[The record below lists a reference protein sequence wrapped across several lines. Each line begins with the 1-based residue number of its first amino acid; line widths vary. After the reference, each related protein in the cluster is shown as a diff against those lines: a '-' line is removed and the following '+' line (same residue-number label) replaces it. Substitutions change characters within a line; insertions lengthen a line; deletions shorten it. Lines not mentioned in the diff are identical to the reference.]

1 MIFPIIMIMVCVALG
16 GGAFLFIKL
25 SDKRKKQVAAAD
37 GQQKT
42 ANEFVNVK
50 DIKGKYLYTRD
61 QLVLC
66 YLKINPITIDLFSKG
81 EKQQLIKQ
89 LTANMSGIQHPF
101 KFLAV
106 SRPVDITPLISELS
120 AALATSDPKQKELL
134 KQEILEMTTFALSGE
149 VVERQFYIVLWEK
162 AVEGAEKELLVKAK
176 DFAGNLDDCGIGCEI
191 LEQQNIVRLCNL
203 INNPAYMHLED
214 TDFTP
219 SIPILGG
226 GVVF

>member
-1 MIFPIIMIMVCVALG
+1 MIFPVIMLIICAALG
-16 GGAFLFIKL
+16 GGAFLFIRL
-25 SDKRKKQVAAAD
+25 SDKKKKQAAVAED
-37 GQQKT
+37 RQS

-61 QLVLC
+61 NLVLC
-66 YLKINPITIDLFSKG
+66 YLKINPISIDLFSKG
-81 EKQQLIKQ
+81 EKQQLIRQ

-120 AALATSDPKQKELL
+120 ADLATSDPKQKELL

-162 AVEGAEKELLVKAK
+162 AEDGAEKDLLVKAK
-176 DFAGNLDDCGIGCEI
+176 DFAGNFSDCGIGCDI
-191 LEQQNIVRLCNL
+191 LEQQDIVRLCNL

-214 TDFTP
+214 TDFSP
-219 SIPILGG
+219 SIPILSG

>member
-1 MIFPIIMIMVCVALG
+1 MIFPVIMLIICAALG
-16 GGAFLFIKL
+16 GGAFLFIRL
-25 SDKRKKQVAAAD
+25 SDKKKKQAAVAED
-37 GQQKT
+37 RQS

-61 QLVLC
+61 NLVLC
-66 YLKINPITIDLFSKG
+66 YLKINPISIDLFSKG
-81 EKQQLIKQ
+81 EKQQLIRQ

-120 AALATSDPKQKELL
+120 ADLATSDPKQKELL

-162 AVEGAEKELLVKAK
+162 AEDGAEKDLLVKAK
-176 DFAGNLDDCGIGCEI
+176 DFAGNFSDCGIGCDI
-191 LEQQNIVRLCNL
+191 LEQQDIVRLCNL
-203 INNPAYMHLED
+203 VNNPAYMHLED
-214 TDFTP
+214 TDFSP
-219 SIPILGG
+219 SIPIMSG

>member
-1 MIFPIIMIMVCVALG
+1 MIFPIIMIIVCTALG
-16 GGAFLFIKL
+16 GGAFLFIRL
-25 SDKRKKQVAAAD
+25 TDKRKNQAAAAED
-37 GQQKT
+37 QKT

-66 YLKINPITIDLFSKG
+66 YLKISPISIDLFSKS
-81 EKQQLIKQ
+81 EKQQLVKQ

-162 AVEGAEKELLVKAK
+162 ADEGAEKEVLVKVK
-176 DFAGNLDDCGIGCEI
+176 DFAGNLGDCGIGCEI
-191 LEQQNIVRLCNL
+191 LEQQDIVRLCNL

>member
-1 MIFPIIMIMVCVALG
+1 MIFPIIMLSICAALG
-16 GGAFLFIKL
+16 GGAFLFIRL
-25 SDKRKKQVAAAD
+25 SDQKKNTAVAAE
-37 GQQKT
+37 GRQT

-61 QLVLC
+61 NFVLC
-66 YLKINPITIDLFSKG
+66 YLKINPISIDLFSKN

-120 AALATSDPKQKELL
+120 TALSTSDSKQKELL
-134 KQEILEMTTFALSGE
+134 KQEILEMTTFTLSGE

-162 AVEGAEKELLVKAK
+162 AEEGTEKNLLVKAK
-176 DFAGNLDDCGIGCEI
+176 DFAGNFSDCGIGCDT
-191 LEQQNIVRLCNL
+191 LEQQDIVRLCNL
-203 INNPAYMHLED
+203 VNNPAYMHLED

-219 SIPILGG
+219 SIPIMGG
-226 GVVF
+226 AAF

>member
-1 MIFPIIMIMVCVALG
+1 MIFPIIMIMVCAALG
-16 GGAFLFIKL
+16 GDAFLFIRL

-81 EKQQLIKQ
+81 EKHQLVKQ
-89 LTANMSGIQHPF
+89 LTASMSGIQHPF

-106 SRPVDITPLISELS
+106 SRPVDITPLIFELS

-162 AVEGAEKELLVKAK
+162 ADEGAEKELLVKAK

-191 LEQQNIVRLCNL
+191 LEQQDIVRLCNL

-226 GVVF
+226 GVAF

>member
-1 MIFPIIMIMVCVALG
+1 MIFPIIMIIVCAALG
-16 GGAFLFIKL
+16 GGAFLFIRL
-25 SDKRKKQVAAAD
+25 TDKRKKQAAAAD
-37 GQQKT
+37 DQKT

-66 YLKINPITIDLFSKG
+66 YLKINPISIDLFSKS
-81 EKQQLIKQ
+81 EKQQLVKQ

-134 KQEILEMTTFALSGE
+134 RQEILEMTTFALSGE

-162 AVEGAEKELLVKAK
+162 ADEGAEKEVLVKAK
-176 DFAGNLDDCGIGCEI
+176 DLAGNLSDCGIGCEI
-191 LEQQNIVRLCNL
+191 LEQQDIVRLCNL

>member
-1 MIFPIIMIMVCVALG
+1 MILPIIMIIVCIALG
-16 GGAFLFIKL
+16 GGAFLFIRL
-25 SDKRKKQVAAAD
+25 SDKKKKQSAVEE
-37 GQQKT
+37 GQQT

-61 QLVLC
+61 NLVLC
-66 YLKINPITIDLFSKG
+66 YLKVNAISIDLFSKS
-81 EKQQLIKQ
+81 EKRQLIKQ
-89 LTANMSGIQHPF
+89 LTANISGIQHPF
-101 KFLAV
+101 KFIAV
-106 SRPVDITPLISELS
+106 SRPVDITPLIAELS

-162 AVEGAEKELLVKAK
+162 ADEGTEKELLVRAK
-176 DFAGNLDDCGIGCEI
+176 DFAGNFSDCGINCDI
-191 LEQQNIVRLCNL
+191 LEQQDIVRLCNL

-219 SIPILGG
+219 SIPILNGG
-226 GVVF
+226 AIF

>member
-1 MIFPIIMIMVCVALG
+1 MIFPIIMIIVCAALG
-16 GGAFLFIKL
+16 GGAFLFIRL
-25 SDKRKKQVAAAD
+25 SDMRKKQAAEAGD
-37 GQQKT
+37 QQKT

-61 QLVLC
+61 QFVLC

-81 EKQQLIKQ
+81 EKQQLVKQ
-89 LTANMSGIQHPF
+89 LTANVSGIQHPF

-120 AALATSDPKQKELL
+120 VALATSDPKQKELL

-162 AVEGAEKELLVKAK
+162 TDEGAEKELLVKAK
-176 DFAGNLDDCGIGCEI
+176 DLAVNFADCGIGCEI
-191 LEQQNIVRLCNL
+191 LEQQDIVRLCNL

-219 SIPILGG
+219 YIPILGG

>member
-1 MIFPIIMIMVCVALG
+1 MIFPIIMIMVCAALG
-16 GGAFLFIKL
+16 GGAFLFIRL
-25 SDKRKKQVAAAD
+25 SDKKRKKVAAPE
-37 GQQKT
+37 GQQT

-61 QLVLC
+61 NLVIC
-66 YLKINPITIDLFSKG
+66 YLKINSISIDLFSKS

-149 VVERQFYIVLWEK
+149 VVERQFYIVLWDK
-162 AVEGAEKELLVKAK
+162 VEDGAEKDLLVKAK
-176 DFAGNLDDCGIGCEI
+176 DFAGNFSDCGIGCDI
-191 LEQQNIVRLCNL
+191 LEQQDIVRLCNL

>member
-1 MIFPIIMIMVCVALG
+1 MILPIIMIVVCAVLG
-16 GGAFLFIKL
+16 GGAFLFIRF
-25 SDKRKKQVAAAD
+25 SDQRKKRVAAAD
-37 GQQKT
+37 DQKT

-61 QLVLC
+61 NFILC
-66 YLKINPITIDLFSKG
+66 YLKINPISIDLFSKG

-89 LTANMSGIQHPF
+89 LTANMSGIRHPF

-120 AALATSDPKQKELL
+120 AALATSDLKQKELL

-162 AVEGAEKELLVKAK
+162 ADDGAEKDLLMKAK
-176 DFAGNLDDCGIGCEI
+176 DMVGNFCDCGIGCEI
-191 LEQQNIVRLCNL
+191 LEQQDIVWLCNL

-219 SIPILGG
+219 SIPLLGG
-226 GVVF
+226 GVLF

>member
-1 MIFPIIMIMVCVALG
+1 MIFPIIMIIVCAALG
-16 GGAFLFIKL
+16 GGAFLFIRL
-25 SDKRKKQVAAAD
+25 TDKRKKQAAAAD
-37 GQQKT
+37 DQKT

-66 YLKINPITIDLFSKG
+66 YLKINPISIDLFSKS
-81 EKQQLIKQ
+81 EKQQLVKQ

-162 AVEGAEKELLVKAK
+162 ADEGAEKELLVKAK
-176 DFAGNLDDCGIGCEI
+176 DFAGNLGDCGIGCEI
-191 LEQQNIVRLCNL
+191 LEQQDIVRLCNL

>member
-1 MIFPIIMIMVCVALG
+1 MIFPIIMIIVCAALG
-16 GGAFLFIKL
+16 GGAFLFIRL
-25 SDKRKKQVAAAD
+25 SDKKKKQAMAAE
-37 GQQKT
+37 GQQT

-61 QLVLC
+61 NLVIC
-66 YLKINPITIDLFSKG
+66 YLKVNSISIDLFSKS

-120 AALATSDPKQKELL
+120 SALATSDPKQKELL

-162 AVEGAEKELLVKAK
+162 AEDGAEKDLLVKAK
-176 DFAGNLDDCGIGCEI
+176 DFAGNFSDCGISCDI
-191 LEQQNIVRLCNL
+191 LEQQDIVRLCNL
-203 INNPAYMHLED
+203 VNNPAYMHLED